1 MILPSKELLSE
12 VLGCNIK
19 DIYKINSNPNFGN
32 NELVYSISGVGDIL
46 SINTYE
52 LAHKCKEWAFD
63 KGFVLKSYK
72 KQGAFSGT
80 YHYAIDINDK
90 ICEWL
95 ANTEYEAIFKACE
108 WIMEQ
113 TKCGS

>member
-1 MILPSKELLSE
+1 MQKGKEMILPSKELISE
-12 VLGCNIK
+12 VLSKEVEEEERFIDSNSLTYVNSGIYEDINI
-19 DIYKINSNPNFGN
+19 
-32 NELVYSISGVGDIL
+32 
-46 SINTYE
+46 YE
-52 LAHKCKEWAFD
+52 FAFKCKEWAFD